1 MDNRA
6 PTRTPTGH
14 TLIELLLVLGL
25 LAICVGVGAAC
36 LVAGLRAQ
44 EARGAAQSWQ
54 AATAWAQV
62 GVMWHGGSV
71 RLAYREGELSLTHD
85 LALCGGR
92 LGASAPVAT
101 SSANVSRWV
110 DEGGVA
116 VSLTGRMASPDGG
129 GSLYFDAGQNR
140 YRVVMRPE
148 SGLTTRSH
156 LVVER

>member
-1 MDNRA
+1 MDRHA
-6 PTRTPTGH
+6 PTRAASGH

-25 LAICVGVGAAC
+25 LTICAGAGAAC
-36 LVAGLRAQ
+36 LIAGLRAQ

-54 AATAWAQV
+54 AAAAWAQV
-62 GVMWHGGSV
+62 GVLWHGGSV

-92 LGASAPVAT
+92 LGASAPVAA

-110 DEGGVA
+110 DEDGVA

-140 YRVVMRPE
+140 YRVVLRPE
-148 SGLTTRSH
+148 TGLTARSH
-156 LVVER
+156 LLVE